1 MCTNTSIGI
10 DCTLFLLFFNQYC
23 ILTFHFTARKILEQI
38 LNAVYYWHQKG
49 IIHRDLKLENVLFSD
64 IETLEI
70 KVVDFG
76 IAGYIRNNIGEDTDF
91 GTVRYMAP
99 EVLSNKDKKASRA
112 IDIWAWGVILYTMLW
127 NKFPF
132 SGKNKC
138 KLDFL
143 LYVTSYD
150 LNKQIYEQF
159 LIKLDI
165 CFYISIWWIL
175 IDDLL
180 KCISRPLKFPYLT
193 LGKAIS
199 SEAEDLIL
207 KMLNTNPNERISM
220 IDCFEHQWFRM
231 SESQIEDSAKL
242 NYEVTLKQEEERK
255 EAKINK

>member
-1 MCTNTSIGI
+1 MSESVLVSLTYIQMST
-10 DCTLFLLFFNQYC
+10 DTLLHYL
-23 ILTFHFTARKILEQI
+23 IARKILEQI

-143 LYVTSYD
+143 L
-150 LNKQIYEQF
+150 L
-159 LIKLDI
+159 LHLM
-165 CFYISIWWIL
+165 IW
-175 IDDLL
+175 
-180 KCISRPLKFPYLT
+180 ISRF
-193 LGKAIS
+193 
-199 SEAEDLIL
+199 
-207 KMLNTNPNERISM
+207 MNN
-220 IDCFEHQWFRM
+220 FW
-231 SESQIEDSAKL
+231 
-242 NYEVTLKQEEERK
+242 
-255 EAKINK
+255 